1 MRSSIEKL
9 VVLLAV
15 AFLTTGLARAQQ
27 STTAGGGDATGSGGT
42 MAYSLGQ
49 VEFTTNANGVGIA
62 AQGVQH
68 AYETFTIGIVQTTL
82 NASLTAFPIPV
93 KENLTLKVSNY
104 NDKKLSYCLYDM
116 HGKIVLISQ
125 IFSPET
131 EINMINMAAES
142 YSLVVFNDGQIVKYI
157 QIIKTN

>member
-1 MRSSIEKL
+1 MRISIEKL

-15 AFLTTGLARAQQ
+15 AFLSTGLAQAQQ

-82 NASLTAFPIPV
+82 NASLTAFPIPA
-93 KENLTLKVSNY
+93 KENLTLKIIDY
-104 NDKKLSYCLYDM
+104 NEKKLSYSLNDM
-116 HGKIVLISQ
+116 HGRVVLFDQIVGQL
-125 IFSPET
+125 T

-142 YSLVVFNDGQIVKYI
+142 YSLVVFYDGQIVKYI